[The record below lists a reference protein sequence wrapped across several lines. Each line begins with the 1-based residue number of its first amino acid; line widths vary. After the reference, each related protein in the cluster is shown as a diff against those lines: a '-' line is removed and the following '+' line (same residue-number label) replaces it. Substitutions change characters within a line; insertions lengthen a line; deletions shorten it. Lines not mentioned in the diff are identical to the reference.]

1 MKNSFKYDNSGNLI
15 EVSMIKEHFKVGLL
29 IFLLGSLC
37 GLLLSPTK
45 INYQYL
51 STEKEIYI
59 PTVNDSINLQKV
71 YNTLVEWNV
80 KYPEVVL
87 AQCMIESAYL
97 SSTIFKENHN
107 LFGMKVATTRPT
119 TAKGTRRNH
128 AYYDNWIMSIIDY
141 ALWQAAFTRKLKT
154 EKDYINYLNQVYA
167 EDNSYTIKIYKLLPK
182 IKKDYG
188 NNN

>member
-15 EVSMIKEHFKVGLL
+15 KVSLL
-29 IFLLGSLC
+29 KNNLKIGILVFLMGSLC
-37 GLLLSPTK
+37 GLLMSPTK
-45 INYQYL
+45 TNYVYY
-51 STEKEIYI
+51 TPEKDVYI
-59 PTVNDSINLQKV
+59 PTVNDSIDLQKV
-71 YNTLVEWNV
+71 YNTLIQWNI

-97 SSTIFKENHN
+97 SSPIFKENHN

-128 AYYDNWIMSIIDY
+128 AYYDNWIMSIVDY
-141 ALWQAAFTRKLKT
+141 ALFQAAFTRKLKT
-154 EKDYINYLNQVYA
+154 EEDYIKYLNQVYA
-167 EDNSYTIKIYKLLPK
+167 EDNSYAIKIKKLLPK

-188 NNN
+188 NNT